1 MIGVLAD
8 QVKTGPEA
16 VVQTRRICG
25 IAVKGST
32 AGMRAMRGN
41 PAREP
46 EKVRR
51 SVELRTAVSPK
62 DVKHYTTDRL
72 REEFLIQNL
81 FVPGEIKLVYS
92 HIDRIIT
99 GAAVPVEPLT
109 LTAGEELR
117 AEYFCQ
123 RRELGVINIG
133 GAGTI
138 TVDGRVYKIGFK
150 EAMYIGMGSRDIVFA
165 SQDREQPAKFYLN
178 SAPAH
183 RACPTVLIRPE
194 GAPEEGVVIVKE
206 ENKVELGC
214 LEDANHRVICK
225 YILPGQVESCQ
236 LEMGM
241 TKLEPGSVW
250 NTMPCHTHDRRME
263 VYLYFGMPEDAFVM
277 HYMGEPQETRHIVM
291 RNEEAV
297 ISPSW
302 SIHSGCGSR
311 AYTFIWGMVGE
322 NQDFDD
328 MDGVA
333 NRDLR

>member
-1 MIGVLAD
+1 M
-8 QVKTGPEA
+8 
-16 VVQTRRICG
+16 
-25 IAVKGST
+25 
-32 AGMRAMRGN
+32 
-41 PAREP
+41 
-46 EKVRR
+46 
-51 SVELRTAVSPK
+51 ELRTAASPR
-62 DVKHYTTDRL
+62 DVKHYTTERL

-99 GAAVPVEPLT
+99 GAAVPVEPLA

-117 AEYFCQ
+117 AEYFLQ

-133 GAGTI
+133 GPGII
-138 TVDGRVYKIGFK
+138 TVDGRKYEVGFK
-150 EAMYIGMGSRDIVFA
+150 EGMYIGMGARDIVFDSVNA
-165 SQDREQPAKFYLN
+165 DTPAKFYLN

-183 RACPTVLIRPE
+183 RSCPTVLIRPE
-194 GAPEEGVVIVKE
+194 GTPEEGVVIVRD
-206 ENKVELGC
+206 ENKVELGS

-263 VYLYFGMPEDAFVM
+263 VYLYFEMPEDAFVM
-277 HYMGEPQETRHIVM
+277 HYMGEPQETRHIVI

-302 SIHSGCGSR
+302 SIHSGCGTR

-328 MDGVA
+328 MDHVA
-333 NRDLR
+333 MKDLM